1 MQKRKDKK
9 TMKQIQRKNEKGE
22 RERQRFLQNWYVKEG
37 ERQIGRERNRYPHI
51 VKLANSQ
58 QLDC

>member
-22 RERQRFLQNWYVKEG
+22 RERDRDFY
-37 ERQIGRERNRYPHI
+37 RIGM
-51 VKLANSQ
+51 
-58 QLDC
+58 